1 MTLDER
7 SAERLRQAFA
17 RLAEHAVPRDDC
29 PRPEVLWAAVHGER
43 PPDEVHRLVAHTAE
57 CGACAEAWR
66 LARDLRGTEA
76 GPAVDPATSP
86 AATWWGSWA
95 SLAAAAGVAAVAFS
109 AVWRLSGP
117 AVERAPAAPTLRALP
132 ADNQRLP
139 RGRAVLRWT
148 PGPPGSRYDVQVATA
163 DLRILTRARGLDVP
177 ELALPAAALA
187 ALPHGARV
195 VWQVE
200 ALLPDGSRI
209 TSPTFVAVLE

>member
-7 SAERLRQAFA
+7 DGERLRQAFA
-17 RLAEHAVPRDDC
+17 GMAERAVPRDDC
-29 PRPEVLWAAVHGER
+29 PRPDVLWAAVHGER
-43 PPDEVHRLVAHTAE
+43 PPDEVHRLVAHTSE
-57 CGACAEAWR
+57 CGVCAEAWR
-66 LARDLRGTEA
+66 LARDLRGTAA

-86 AATWWGSWA
+86 GVAWWGSWG
-95 SLAAAAGVAAVAFS
+95 SLAAAAGVAALAFS
-109 AVWRLSGP
+109 AVWPSGP

-139 RGRAVLRWT
+139 RDRAVLRWT
-148 PGPPGSRYDVQVATA
+148 PGPPRSRYDIQVATV

-187 ALPHGARV
+187 ALPRGARF

-200 ALLPDGSRI
+200 ALLPDGTRI
-209 TSPTFVAVLE
+209 TSPTFVAILE